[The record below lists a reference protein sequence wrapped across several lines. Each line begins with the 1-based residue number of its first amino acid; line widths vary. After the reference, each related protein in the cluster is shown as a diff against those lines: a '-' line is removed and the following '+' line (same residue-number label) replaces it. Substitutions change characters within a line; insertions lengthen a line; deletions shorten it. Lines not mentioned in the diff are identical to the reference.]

1 MHVTISRTETSNLAT
16 RLYYFRCALD
26 RDVSLITKDTSGEA
40 IRKILGPTCT
50 GRLSAQ
56 IKQALIQGAI

>member
-1 MHVTISRTETSNLAT
+1 MHVTISHREIGNLT
-16 RLYYFRCALD
+16 TTLNHFRFALD
-26 RDVSLITKDTSGEA
+26 KHVGQITKDTSGAA
-40 IRKILGPTCT
+40 IRKILGPDCS